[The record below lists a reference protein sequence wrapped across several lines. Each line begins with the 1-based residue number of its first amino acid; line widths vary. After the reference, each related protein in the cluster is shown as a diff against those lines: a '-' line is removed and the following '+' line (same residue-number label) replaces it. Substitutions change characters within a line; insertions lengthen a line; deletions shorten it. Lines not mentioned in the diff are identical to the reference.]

1 MRVRIVEQMRW
12 QVQLTQT
19 VPCSSH
25 KAAALTKIASD
36 MAVVQASLNFAEFP
50 SDAEAFRVSLCLAQ
64 RPAHASSSLQSAV
77 SNPLPWLVFLQVCGC
92 SKEGRGKMTS
102 FSKGRKGAIGD
113 YAKSVNSFF
122 DFGAPPQGG
131 DLYLNRLGYHLRSS

>member
-25 KAAALTKIASD
+25 KAAAPTKIASD

-50 SDAEAFRVSLCLAQ
+50 SDAEAFRVSLC
-64 RPAHASSSLQSAV
+64 
-77 SNPLPWLVFLQVCGC
+77 
-92 SKEGRGKMTS
+92 T
-102 FSKGRKGAIGD
+102 D
-113 YAKSVNSFF
+113 
-122 DFGAPPQGG
+122 QGEM
-131 DLYLNRLGYHLRSS
+131 

>member
-1 MRVRIVEQMRW
+1 MRVRIVEQMHW

-50 SDAEAFRVSLCLAQ
+50 SDAEAFRVSYWGST
-64 RPAHASSSLQSAV
+64 RHSFPACCAS
-77 SNPLPWLVFLQVCGC
+77 
-92 SKEGRGKMTS
+92 T
-102 FSKGRKGAIGD
+102 
-113 YAKSVNSFF
+113 
-122 DFGAPPQGG
+122 APVKP
-131 DLYLNRLGYHLRSS
+131 